1 MVVLY
6 DWVKEAQSGYET
18 VEKVI
23 DTFTPK
29 IRKSL
34 RLTKPDNREDLEQEL
49 KLCVIHYV
57 RSYSLDEVP
66 GLVDLNER
74 RNQYNESS

>member
-1 MVVLY
+1 MVALY
-6 DWVKEAQSGYET
+6 EWVKEAQSGYGTE
-18 VEKVI
+18 EKVI
-23 DTFTPK
+23 DTFLPK

-57 RSYSLDEVP
+57 KSYSLDEVP
-66 GLVDLNER
+66 GLVDLNQR
-74 RNQYNESS
+74 RSQHDESC